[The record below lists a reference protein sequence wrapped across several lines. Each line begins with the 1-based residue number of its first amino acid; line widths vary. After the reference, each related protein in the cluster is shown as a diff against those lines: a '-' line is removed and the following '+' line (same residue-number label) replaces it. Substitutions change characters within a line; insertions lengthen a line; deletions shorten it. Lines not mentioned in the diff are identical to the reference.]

1 MFRSYPHCFWGYGR
15 TVHHGWSPWRRKLL
29 ISWQSG
35 SREKGRGKARIPHLF
50 HELILYYWKFF
61 TYITT
66 HKVSTISPIL
76 LQSGDQGLKTWVF
89 RVLIQTAVPLL
100 ILFSLSRTPSL
111 FHQLTIPS
119 SVSQMPAL
127 LGTLPDPPFFLS
139 VLASISNAKKSQLL
153 PSYVVP

>member
-1 MFRSYPHCFWGYGR
+1 MFRSYPHCFCGYGR

-35 SREKGRGKARIPHLF
+35 GREKGRGRARIPHLF
-50 HELILYYWKFF
+50 HELILYY
-61 TYITT
+61 ITT
-66 HKVSTISPIL
+66 FKVSTISPIL
-76 LQSGDQGLKTWVF
+76 PQAGDQGLKTWVF
-89 RVLIQTAVPLL
+89 RVLIQTTVPLL

-127 LGTLPDPPFFLS
+127 LGTLPDPPYFLS

-153 PSYVVP
+153 PSYVFP